1 MVGAAESAVT
11 VKFELA
17 LPPALFAAETL
28 CEPGSAG
35 GRREASKCALRPS
48 RTTDQF
54 VPIAPAVGKVY
65 PEMSVS
71 LSVELAVRSNPPF
84 AALGLMKTWVPEPE

>member
-1 MVGAAESAVT
+1 VGAAESAVT

-28 CEPGSAG
+28 FEPGSAAVG
-35 GRREASKCALRPS
+35 VNEYVRVAPDPD
-48 RTTDQF
+48 TDQLA
-54 VPIAPAVGKVY
+54 PIAPAVGKVY
-65 PEMSVS
+65 PAMPVS
-71 LSVELAVRSNPPF
+71 LSVELAVRSNPPL